1 MSLFRAIKKL
11 AARFDVSRQ
20 VDPIEFIGGLRA
32 EAFLES
38 SFDRNKP
45 FRRRFTVNKCDR
57 KKKQRGCRESPGNRQ
72 FTTVK
77 RKAVLL

>member
-57 KKKQRGCRESPGNRQ
+57 KKNSVGSENHPIIGSSQR
-72 FTTVK
+72 
-77 RKAVLL
+77 

>member
-57 KKKQRGCRESPGNRQ
+57 KRNSVGAENRPIIGCLQRE
-72 FTTVK
+72 K
-77 RKAVLL
+77 